1 MNQLYRPL
9 CLCALILALGPVSAE
24 PQQGRAGQVRPDAAQ
39 GEQGRRNDDGRPQ
52 SPQQQESARRPS
64 KLSPE
69 ERKELR
75 QQIHEAG
82 HDLYHP
88 KRHPPQQ

>member
-1 MNQLYRPL
+1 MNPLYRRL
-9 CLCALILALGPVSAE
+9 CLCAVVIALGPVSAE
-24 PQQGRAGQVRPDAAQ
+24 PQQGRAAPVRPDSPPA
-39 GEQGRRNDDGRPQ
+39 EQGRQRNEEGRPA
-52 SPQQQESARRPS
+52 QQQEGTRRPS

-82 HDLYHP
+82 HDIYHQ
-88 KRHPPQQ
+88 KRHQER